1 MKKLLSIILSLV
13 LLLSVLGSISF
24 NAYADP
30 VAGEKIKFG
39 AYPQSEVKDATLL
52 SELRAIDFTG
62 KWISY
67 GYASK
72 TGTQPKDTTDFGDIG
87 MCYCDFSYK
96 GASYR
101 AVKIPQYRSDSQYYN
116 GYTSGKVYFFKYEPL
131 SWIVYFVGSDFGG
144 ADKLFVLLSDKTIDA
159 QPFIESTFKG
169 TDGCSKSFKQYNGN
183 YYDANHYLLS
193 SVADFLN
200 GPFYNTA
207 FNSTQK
213 SKMDKWNAC
222 NRSDGTSYQCVDMGS
237 REMPVTLLHEEILGW
252 YAPYNT
258 DRGSNVTRIG
268 TPTDYAKIQGLDTTT
283 DIKNHWML
291 IDATANST
299 NILGVRNDGSIS
311 SQHATRDDTGG
322 IRPLIIL
329 KNFCSDS
336 YTIPTFKNAVRV
348 TTSSNNNGGSVSAS
362 QTVFE
367 GASCTVTATPSL
379 GYAFKGW
386 HKDGSITTVS
396 TNASY
401 TFTANESVMLT
412 AEFEQV
418 SPIYNI
424 SVSASP
430 TAGGTVSGGG
440 TFINGN
446 YCTVTANANSNYNFD
461 GWYENGV
468 KVSSLA
474 SYKFQTTKSRT
485 LVAKFTVKDSG
496 GSGESGGGNE
506 EGNENGGNEGGNN
519 SGGEETKPLSDLSEK
534 GATPAQVDEY
544 ITSLPDDN
552 DPPGTKFSF
561 LFAKQK
567 KITKNSIIINWK
579 KPKNAARF
587 VIYGAKCGKYK
598 YKKIKSTTN
607 TSFKYKNLKK
617 GTYYKFIVVAYN
629 SDNNLIGASNTVH
642 IATKGNSKKSNFKS
656 VKTAAKKNRV
666 TLKKGKSFK
675 LKGKGVKAKNQKVSV
690 HRGIRYE
697 SSNEKIAKVTSKG
710 VIKAKKK
717 GVCYVY
723 VYAQNGAYKKIKVT
737 VK

>member
-1 MKKLLSIILSLV
+1 MKKVLSIILSLV
-13 LLLSVLGSISF
+13 LLSSVLSGISF
-24 NAYADP
+24 NAYAEP
-30 VAGEKIKFG
+30 GAGERIQFG
-39 AYPQSEVKDATLL
+39 TYPQSEVKDATLL
-52 SELRAIDFTG
+52 SELRAIDFSG

-101 AVKIPQYRSDSQYYN
+101 AVKFPQYRSTSQKDN
-116 GYTSGKVYFFKYEPL
+116 GYTNGNVYFFKYEPL
-131 SWIVYFVGSDFGG
+131 TWFVYLVGPKFSGDQ
-144 ADKLFVLLSDKTIDA
+144 LFVLLSEKTIDA
-159 QPFIESTFKG
+159 QPFIESTFTG
-169 TDGCSKSFKQYNGN
+169 TDGCSKSFKQYNGD

-213 SKMDKWNAC
+213 SKMDKWNAS

-237 REMPVTLLHEEILGW
+237 REMPVTLLHEGFLSE
-252 YAPYNT
+252 YAPYKT
-258 DRGSNVTRIG
+258 DRGANVNRIG
-268 TPTDYAKIQGLDTTT
+268 TPTDYAKVQGLDTTT
-283 DIKNHWML
+283 TINNHWML
-291 IDATANST
+291 LDATANST
-299 NILGVRNDGSIS
+299 HILGVRNDGSIS

-322 IRPLIIL
+322 IRPLIVL

-348 TTSSNNNGGSVSAS
+348 TTSTYNNGGSVSAS

-379 GYAFKGW
+379 GYAFRGW

-430 TAGGTVSGGG
+430 TTGGTVSGGG
-440 TFINGN
+440 TFTSGN
-446 YCTVTANANSNYNFD
+446 YCTVNANANSGYTFD
-461 GWYENGV
+461 GWYENDI
-468 KVSSLA
+468 KVSANA
-474 SYKFQTTKSRT
+474 SYKFETTKTRT
-485 LVAKFTVKDSG
+485 LVAKFTKNESG
-496 GSGESGGGNE
+496 GSGESGGENGGSESGGNE
-506 EGNENGGNEGGNN
+506 SGGNENGGSED
-519 SGGEETKPLSDLSEK
+519 TKPLSTLSEE

-567 KITKNSIIINWK
+567 KITKNSITIKWK
-579 KPKNAARF
+579 KPKGAVNYT
-587 VIYGAKCGKYK
+587 IYGAKCGKNK
-598 YKKIKSTTN
+598 YKKIKSTTKS
-607 TSFKYKNLKK
+607 SFTYKGLKK
-617 GTYYKFIVVAYN
+617 GTYYKFLVVAYN
-629 SDNNLIGASNTVH
+629 SDNKLIGASNTVH
-642 IATKGNSKKSNFKS
+642 IATKGNNKKSNFKS

-690 HRGIRYE
+690 HRDIRYE